1 MNHLIAN
8 HGCWFCKE
16 NIVANIE
23 ISVVAKALSDWS
35 VWGKIVPT
43 DYHISGD
50 RKLSCFRKKVIIG
63 EIEMV

>member
-8 HGCWFCKE
+8 HVSWFCKE

-43 DYHISGD
+43 D
-50 RKLSCFRKKVIIG
+50 
-63 EIEMV
+63 